1 MYPYDRALKFA
12 KDIKKLGI
20 NEQRKS
26 FLDQFRILITEI
38 GKFKV
43 IWYSFFY
50 FYYYIVIFLL
60 YGFFIIFLSLNWVLL
75 PVLTIYMGFNNHH
88 PLLLPLLLLLLLL
101 PILLLPPP
109 PPIPTLLPLILI
121 LPILLLQAMLWD
133 MFVWYDLLACTTAV
147 RRLSTYL
154 TLKI

>member
-20 NEQRKS
+20 NEQGKS

-50 FYYYIVIFLL
+50 YYIILLL
-60 YGFFIIFLSLNWVLL
+60 YGFYITSLSLNWVLL
-75 PVLTIYMGFNNHH
+75 PVITIYMGFNNHH
-88 PLLLPLLLLLLLL
+88 PLLPLIPTLLLLLL
-101 PILLLPPP
+101 
-109 PPIPTLLPLILI
+109 ILI
-121 LPILLLQAMLWD
+121 LPLLIPPLTLLLLLLQQAMLWD
-133 MFVWYDLLACTTAV
+133 MFVWFDLLVCTTAV
-147 RRLSTYL
+147 RRLSTYR
-154 TLKI
+154 TSKI

>member
-20 NEQRKS
+20 NEQGKS

-50 FYYYIVIFLL
+50 YYYYYLL
-60 YGFFIIFLSLNWVLL
+60 
-75 PVLTIYMGFNNHH
+75 
-88 PLLLPLLLLLLLL
+88 
-101 PILLLPPP
+101 
-109 PPIPTLLPLILI
+109 
-121 LPILLLQAMLWD
+121 
-133 MFVWYDLLACTTAV
+133 
-147 RRLSTYL
+147 
-154 TLKI
+154 